1 MLRRVV
7 ALLFA
12 AVMSFGVVAVTAG
25 PAAANP
31 PNDTTLVPRTLGDI
45 CKSLVDSRSY
55 IGLYRGGSS
64 VPCYRIQNSVPI
76 QVGQIGTRTACEY
89 GNTSVMRGYRQGP
102 GQALICEYYTDVFET
117 TYSPVSVGEYCR
129 AQVNPQSSVGLYRG
143 NAIECYNW
151 PTHVGNGTPTAACQY
166 FASFGNHTVLG
177 AWAGGSE
184 SLVCRFAR

>member
-12 AVMSFGVVAVTAG
+12 AVMSFGVVAVTAT

-31 PNDTTLVPRTLGDI
+31 PGETTLVPRTLGDI
-45 CKSLVDSRSY
+45 CGAFLGIY
-55 IGLYRGGSS
+55 QGGNS
-64 VPCYRIQNSVPI
+64 VSCYRREGSTLIP
-76 QVGQIGTRTACEY
+76 VGQISTKTACEY
-89 GNTSVMRGYRQGP
+89 GNTYTMRGYRQGP
-102 GQALICEYYTDVFET
+102 YAALICEYYTEIVET

-151 PTHVGNGTPTAACQY
+151 PTHLGNGTPTAACQY

-184 SLVCRFAR
+184 SLVCRLAR